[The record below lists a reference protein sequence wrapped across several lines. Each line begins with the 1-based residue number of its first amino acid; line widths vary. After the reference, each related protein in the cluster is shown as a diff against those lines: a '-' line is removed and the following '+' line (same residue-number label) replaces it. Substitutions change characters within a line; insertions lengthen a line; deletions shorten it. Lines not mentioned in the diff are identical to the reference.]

1 MGESNKLIR
10 LDPNKLASLELDNF
24 APYPSETVLS
34 GISEHERWQF
44 DHDEL
49 FVGAYQAKPAKLA
62 LKDYPYDEF
71 MYLLSGKIDITDK
84 DGNLQSFFQGEHPAP
99 CLSDFTKVDR
109 LTLYFVVFYRG
120 GGHRSRTNHCIF
132 KTDFL
137 IRNIFPL

>member
-1 MGESNKLIR
+1 MMGKSNKLIR
-10 LDPNKLASLELDNF
+10 LDPNKLAGLELDNF
-24 APYPSETVLS
+24 APYPSETILS

-84 DGNLQSFFQGEHPAP
+84 DGNLQSFFPGQALVLKRGFTGTFEMIGNVRKIAIVAGEQYSPP
-99 CLSDFTKVDR
+99 K
-109 LTLYFVVFYRG
+109 
-120 GGHRSRTNHCIF
+120 
-132 KTDFL
+132 
-137 IRNIFPL
+137 